1 MPDATVPNQTLT
13 PTAAISQ
20 LNQLEQFVETL
31 QVAIDDQT
39 PKLLNGIHQ
48 AESDLAKLNSN
59 AAPALIRQTLDTA
72 LDQTLGQ
79 ADYVNAAD
87 TLNLNLQL
95 TTDFG
100 DAPGI
105 PSLLSQLNVALD
117 LDTANST
124 PIATFKDVKLDLNSF
139 FQDFADPVIG
149 KVKQAIQPFDPIR
162 KILTTNVPG
171 IDKIGIKINLLDLAK
186 QSGGNN
192 FALFEALDQF
202 SNVVNAVNQAESVV
216 GGLQGGDR
224 FIHLGD
230 FSVGGNGQI
239 LTTNL
244 FGTSPLQQATSKGL
258 SFFSDAKNIAGGGFS
273 FSLLEQPTS
282 AFNLLLGKDVGLM
295 EFKLPELKASF
306 GFSDK
311 YPIPV
316 PIPVPIFA
324 NFGGSANFSSS
335 GLTFGYDTAGLKSNA
350 PLAGFYIDG
359 TQPLFNVDAEL
370 KAGVS
375 GGIPVIAEAG
385 GDVFLD
391 GKASFYL
398 PGNSAKVRLS
408 QLDNL
413 LSSGSISMALNPY
426 SMLMPN

>member
-1 MPDATVPNQTLT
+1 MPETTVSNQPLT
-13 PTAAISQ
+13 SIAVINQ
-20 LNQLEQFVETL
+20 LNNLEQFVETL

-39 PKLLNGIHQ
+39 TKLINGLNQ
-48 AESDLAKLNSN
+48 AESDLSKLNPN
-59 AAPALIRQTLDTA
+59 AAPALIRQTIDA
-72 LDQTLGQ
+72 VLDQTLGQ

-87 TLNLNLQL
+87 DLNLNLQL

-105 PSLLSQLNVALD
+105 PSILSQLNVTLS

-171 IDKIGIKINLLDLAK
+171 IDKIGVKINLLDLAK
-186 QSGGNN
+186 QFGNDNN
-192 FALFEALDQF
+192 FELFDALDQF
-202 SNVVNAVNQAESVV
+202 STVVNAVDQAEAVV

-244 FGTSPLQQATSKGL
+244 FDALPLQQASSKGL
-258 SFFSDAKNIAGGGFS
+258 SFFSDAKNIAGGGFT

-282 AFNLLLGKDVGLM
+282 AFDLLLGKEVGLM
-295 EFKLPELKASF
+295 NFKLPELKAGF
-306 GFSDK
+306 DFSDK

-335 GLTFGYDTAGLKSNA
+335 S
-350 PLAGFYIDG
+350 PLAMTPPDSNLMH
-359 TQPLFNVDAEL
+359 PW
-370 KAGVS
+370 
-375 GGIPVIAEAG
+375 
-385 GDVFLD
+385 LD
-391 GKASFYL
+391 
-398 PGNSAKVRLS
+398 
-408 QLDNL
+408 
-413 LSSGSISMALNPY
+413 SISMVLNLY
-426 SMLMPN
+426 LISMLS